1 MMDMMIKPVLW
12 DRKLKLNV
20 KDLSPHYWSGKVKE
34 EAQEALAALE
44 AGDEEAGREEIVDII
59 TVCHSW
65 LHALGVTR
73 RELNTLVTRVN
84 EKNAERGALEE
95 H

>member
-1 MMDMMIKPVLW
+1 MDMMIKPVLW

-44 AGDEEAGREEIVDII
+44 AGDDEAGKEEIVDII

-65 LHALGVTR
+65 LHALGVTH

-84 EKNAERGALEE
+84 EKNAARGALEE
-95 H
+95 Y